1 MTPRA
6 IGIIPARYASTR
18 FPGKPLA
25 EIGGRP
31 MIEWVYRRAS
41 QAESLQRVLVATDD
55 ERIAAAVRGFG
66 GEAVMTSADHA
77 TGTDRIAE
85 VAESLEEEVVVNVQ
99 GDEPLID
106 PQAIDQLVAEFAA
119 DSGVQMATLCRPVFS
134 REEIFDENTARVVF
148 DIQRNALY
156 FSRAPIPFR
165 RGVPAS
171 SWPVEGVFQHIGV
184 YAYRREFLLRF
195 ASLPQTLLEQIE
207 QLEQLRALEHGYQI
221 RVVVTQYRPIN
232 VDVPEDIAKVEQ
244 RMREIGW
251 IQ

>member
-119 DSGVQMATLCRPVFS
+119 DSGVQMATLCRPAFS

-244 RMREIGW
+244 RMREMGW